1 MCCPSDVWASVW
13 PRPFARYIQG
23 MRIRQGMLACTL
35 CGCRYAA
42 LERRLG
48 EVDRARAILVHASSL
63 ADPRVNPQ
71 FWADWNEFEVRPSRS
86 CESAYQHLFAV
97 RNRYC
102 CARKQAHLF

>member
-1 MCCPSDVWASVW
+1 M
-13 PRPFARYIQG
+13 RIIQG
-23 MRIRQGMLACTL
+23 MPACML

-86 CESAYQHLFAV
+86 CESAYQHPSAPISPCQHLFAV
-97 RNRYC
+97 KRGVSAY
-102 CARKQAHLF
+102 